1 MNERDAGNR
10 GVVNGS
16 EERNLYILRGLI
28 AAALILTAAVLR
40 ILPHPWNFTPVGA
53 MAIFSGS
60 VLRKR
65 LVAFVLPLVGLL
77 AGDVFVG
84 FYKLMFIVYASFAL
98 SVAIGRWLAT
108 SRSVARVGG
117 AVLLG
122 AVQFFVVTNFAMW
135 AVGGFYPR
143 TVSGLAACYITG
155 FPLFWNTLA
164 GDAVY
169 ATVLF
174 GGYALAEKAFP
185 RTEENRAEARV

>member
-1 MNERDAGNR
+1 MNPIFIKNEPNQLNVR
-10 GVVNGS
+10 
-16 EERNLYILRGLI
+16 LLR
-28 AAALILTAAVLR
+28 AAVAALLIFLAAVLR

-65 LVAFVLPLVGLL
+65 WVAFVLPLVGLL

-174 GGYALAEKAFP
+174 GGYALAEKA
-185 RTEENRAEARV
+185 